1 MAGAN
6 AQLLLENGQL
16 PKSLVE
22 LLGPSDSAS

>member
-6 AQLLLENGQL
+6 AQLLLVDGQL

-22 LLGPSDSAS
+22 LFGSSDSAS